1 MAGPLLHLRI
11 LSHKSITDALAGIVS
26 NQLADDLV
34 VSTEMIQIFKTFL
47 TEEDKRNIGLDVMAA
62 AMRSPSVGTALN
74 AVSFNRGQSKIK
86 VYQFRRLY
94 FNQACPNDSSY
105 GDTFYV
111 GASSI
116 LGLHALMA
124 YRVSHRLWENGRR
137 SLAKY
142 FQSRISATF
151 SADIHPA
158 AKLGGGNL
166 LNCGAGV
173 VIGETAVTGYDVSI
187 MQGVTLGGTGKE
199 IGNRHPKIGNGVT
212 LQVR

>member
-74 AVSFNRGQSKIK
+74 AVSFNR
-86 VYQFRRLY
+86 
-94 FNQACPNDSSY
+94 
-105 GDTFYV
+105 
-111 GASSI
+111 
-116 LGLHALMA
+116 GLHALMA